1 MQEILSACTLFK
13 HGGLKNNRIILSYH
27 SGGWKGQGHAQWEE
41 IFGKYK
47 GLGGGKPV
55 FGAERVAGPAAA
67 VGFLDVAVDVEVTG
81 LGDCRHGD
89 VLVGLPQEASSAV
102 QERVKG
108 G

>member
-1 MQEILSACTLFK
+1 M
-13 HGGLKNNRIILSYH
+13 GGNI
-27 SGGWKGQGHAQWEE
+27 WKVQRSR
-41 IFGKYK
+41 
-47 GLGGGKPV
+47 GGKPV
-55 FGAERVAGPAAA
+55 FGAERVAGPAAT